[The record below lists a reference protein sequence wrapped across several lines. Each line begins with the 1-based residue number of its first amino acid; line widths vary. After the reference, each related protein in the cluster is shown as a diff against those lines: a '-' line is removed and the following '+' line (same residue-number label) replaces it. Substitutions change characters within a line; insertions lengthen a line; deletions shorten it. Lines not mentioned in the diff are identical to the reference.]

1 MKKLGDVR
9 SVSGTPVANDFANQG
24 GTPLVIDIA
33 SGTGYYMDGAGTVQA
48 LAGGGGGG
56 GAPTGASYLT
66 LSLDAGLTAERV
78 LTAGAGISFVDT
90 GANGTLTIASTV
102 TPAAWTEVEVDFGS
116 TPTYDAQ
123 FTVVDAAL
131 TAAKKVAVLA
141 CGKAATG
148 RTAGDDQWD
157 AITYSALP
165 AAGSMTV
172 YAYANPGPVMGKRKI
187 QYQVA

>member
-9 SVSGTPVANDFANQG
+9 AVSGTPVANDFANQG

-33 SGTGYYMDGAGTVQA
+33 SGTGYYMDGAGAVQT
-48 LAGGGGGG
+48 LAGGGGG

-66 LSLDAGLTAERV
+66 LSLDATLTAERV
-78 LTAGAGISFVDT
+78 LTAGTGISFVDT

-102 TPAAWTEVEVDFGS
+102 TAAAWTEIEVDFGS
-116 TPTYDAQ
+116 TPKCDAQ

-131 TAAKKVAVLA
+131 TAVKKVAVLA

-148 RTAGDDQWD
+148 RATGDDQWD

-172 YAYANPGPVMGKRKI
+172 YAYANPGPVVGKRKI
-187 QYQVA
+187 QYQVV